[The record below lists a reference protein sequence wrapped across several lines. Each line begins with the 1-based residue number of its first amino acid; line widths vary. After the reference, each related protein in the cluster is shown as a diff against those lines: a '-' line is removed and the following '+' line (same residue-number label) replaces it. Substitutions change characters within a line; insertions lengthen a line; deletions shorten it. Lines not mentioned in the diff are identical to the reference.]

1 MSDVHEC
8 LAGPR
13 CRDAVILTSGAGDVL
28 RRDGA
33 PTENDNELC
42 PACLRHLMKAISQL
56 PNDWAQLRAA
66 LGERH
71 QRPGQKVRLTP
82 EPAVPISTRKD
93 ALMRDIVDT
102 ARLAAELVA
111 DVINT
116 AAPAGRR
123 LPAPP
128 AWLAAELVDDR
139 SIAVRSFD
147 DTRAHDADLLAACIR
162 MVEPNIDKLAG
173 HELHGH
179 YAWNRNTGRHEIVD
193 LIGVDLAFELVD
205 LHHQARA
212 ELGLTRLRHRYEMPC
227 PNCGAPVGR
236 DDGTIIVDCKQ
247 CNSAWTEREYQ
258 FLAGLITHERLDMIL
273 KWLLAE
279 AYWRL
284 DMLQNLAD
292 MMHRH
297 KNLDA
302 DAAAALEILDAA
314 LGEHKRPA
322 DRVVATDRK
331 TAAERQ
337 AADDTW
343 AFGNEPVYRR
353 PKRKPAPAR
362 APVENPIAAASLST
376 LVDIDADAV
385 LNGDARCRDC
395 NLIHTGECP

>member
-1 MSDVHEC
+1 MSAHEC
-8 LAGPR
+8 LAAGA
-13 CRDAVILTSGAGDVL
+13 CRNATVLTNDEGVEI

-33 PTENDNELC
+33 ATEHENTLC
-42 PACLRHLMKAISQL
+42 PACRDYISKAVRQL
-56 PNDWAQLRAA
+56 PKDWAQLRAT
-66 LGERH
+66 LGERA
-71 QRPGQKVRLTP
+71 RRNGQKVRSTP
-82 EPAVPISTRKD
+82 EPAVPISARKD
-93 ALMRDIVDT
+93 ALMRDIVET
-102 ARLAAELVA
+102 ARRAAELVA
-111 DVINT
+111 DAIN
-116 AAPAGRR
+116 ARPPAGRR

-128 AWLAAELVDDR
+128 AQLEKPVDAR
-139 SIAVRSFD
+139 SVAVRSFD
-147 DTRAHDADLLAACIR
+147 DTRVHDGDLLAACIR
-162 MVEPNIDKLAG
+162 MVEPNLDALAG
-173 HELHGH
+173 NELSNH
-179 YAWNRNTGRHEIVD
+179 YVWNRDNERHEIVQ
-193 LIGVDLAFELVD
+193 LIGVDVAFDLVD
-205 LHHQARA
+205 LHNQARA

-227 PNCGAPVGR
+227 PNCGAAVGR
-236 DDGTIIVDCKQ
+236 DDGTTIVDCKN

-258 FLAGLITHERLDMIL
+258 FLAGLITHERLDMELL

-284 DMLQNLAD
+284 DMLQNLDD

-343 AFGNEPVYRR
+343 AFGNEPTYQR

-362 APVENPIAAASLST
+362 EPITNPIPAGSLST
-376 LVDIDADAV
+376 LVDIDENV
-385 LNGDARCRDC
+385 VINGDARCRDC
-395 NLIHTGECP
+395 NLIHAGTCP